1 MMEEAHRRAQPMKIS
16 RISKIAGAG
25 LLGFCAV
32 SLGVDKANL
41 APVASQVAGFVGA
54 FLGSMAAQRRE
65 LKRQAGK
72 AVKKTPT
79 APPK

>member
-1 MMEEAHRRAQPMKIS
+1 MKMS
-16 RISKIAGAG
+16 RMSKIAGAG

-32 SLGVDKANL
+32 SLGMDKANL

-65 LKRQAGK
+65 FKKQTK
-72 AVKKTPT
+72 NAVKKTPP